1 MTKIMWRLRSNLL
14 RTLNQMS
21 LFTPYIPFFFSS
33 YYGYWKHCFRG
44 KLDSWRYK
52 LILFLMKGIIDHF
65 IVSINFSS
73 NFLQSVLHISSCS
86 SYLSYIGVFVGCQ
99 RFSQCW
105 TRIDLCW
112 NHSPLSWQGTT
123 MAYFQC
129 T

>member
-1 MTKIMWRLRSNLL
+1 MTKIMLRQRLNLS
-14 RTLNQMS
+14 RILNPMS
-21 LFTPYIPFFFSS
+21 LFTPYIPFFYSS
-33 YYGYWKHCFRG
+33 CYGYWKHCFRG

-52 LILFLMKGIIDHF
+52 LILIIQGIVDYF
-65 IVSINFSS
+65 IVSIIFLLNY
-73 NFLQSVLHISSCS
+73 LQSVLHISSCS

-123 MAYFQC
+123 MANFQC